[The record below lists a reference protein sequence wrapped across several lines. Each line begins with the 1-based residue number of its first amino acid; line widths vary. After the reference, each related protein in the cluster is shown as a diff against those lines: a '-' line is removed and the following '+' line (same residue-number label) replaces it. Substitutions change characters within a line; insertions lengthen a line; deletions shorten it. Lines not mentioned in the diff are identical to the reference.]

1 VETIDKIRNAYEK
14 MTVLCELTG
23 DNNFHLAINF
33 QDLGRITASV
43 ECSKFAKFLTN
54 DFKALE
60 KTFGRDLYTKV
71 DAQKIKALFAISE
84 QHMWFSR
91 KELIEFVEKY

>member
-1 VETIDKIRNAYEK
+1 MINKIRNTYEK
-14 MTVLCELTG
+14 MTVVGELTG
-23 DNNFHLAINF
+23 DKQFHLAIDF
-33 QDLGRITASV
+33 LEIGRITVSV
-43 ECSKFAKFLTN
+43 ECSKYAKFLIN

-71 DAQKIKALFAISE
+71 NPQKIKALFAISE
-84 QHMWFSR
+84 QYMWFSR